1 MILKCQ
7 CRIQQNGG
15 SPFEWIFE
23 VPFYPNVSP
32 AYSIEVKLKEI
43 LSERTGSDIKDA
55 VVVNK
60 RDSHI
65 TEDNIYKQVINA
77 YYNIEYPRDSF
88 TVDIAIVSSYME
100 AQIQLHRLQEHIQRE
115 MEYIKTLMRK

>member
-15 SPFEWIFE
+15 PPFEWIFE

-32 AYSIEVKLKEI
+32 TYSIEAKLKEI
-43 LSERTGSDIKDA
+43 LSERIGSDIKDA

-65 TEDNIYKQVINA
+65 TEDNIYRQIVNA
-77 YYNIEYPRDSF
+77 YYNIKYPYDSF
-88 TVDIAIVSSYME
+88 TVDIAIISSYME
-100 AQIQLHRLQEHIQRE
+100 AQIQLHNLQEHIRRE
-115 MEYIKTLMRK
+115 MDYIKTLMRK